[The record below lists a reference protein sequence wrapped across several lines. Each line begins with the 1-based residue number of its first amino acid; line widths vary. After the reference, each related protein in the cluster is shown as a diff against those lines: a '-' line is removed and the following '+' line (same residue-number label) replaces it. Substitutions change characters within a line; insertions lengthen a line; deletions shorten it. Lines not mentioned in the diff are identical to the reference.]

1 MAELTE
7 IDIPSGGGEEDEDE
21 VSNLL
26 NKTIDGY
33 DNTFNGDDEDIKD
46 DDINKLF
53 SIKRRTGTR
62 TNKNYDIIKQAL
74 EDFKIPK
81 LSRDVNTYRRYFLDI
96 IINGNF
102 RVKYIPSCASR
113 ESAENYCRKRL
124 DEDGVPSYRLL
135 PAKQSDPKG
144 VAITDINGDK
154 VDDIVIVDRM
164 GFPIIVNGY
173 KLVRA
178 SPYKKVYLSKHPSKE
193 DRKREPFNVWVEK
206 QMSKMTIDQIDELE
220 NKIDWRSGKRLDIK
234 PTEEMQTYIDHYTDI
249 GLGKPRVKKTITP
262 NGLFAT
268 AFSRV
273 WKYFWNYTNFKALKK
288 LTSFINFLKIC
299 NTTFLIMFEIPYAK
313 TNYVTSNKKYVDY
326 LDDKKGS
333 KKGEINEY
341 LGKKVVSIIK
351 NGVQNVFK
359 ETGKLKDN
367 VTIDNFTNETKD
379 LIKFIYNIAFGWG
392 LEQDMQKYNELYDGN
407 NNVIGPN
414 ALINTLLAENEI
426 KEMTKERVSSA
437 ERKHFK
443 DTINDRINKA
453 IDYYYLGNKGTY
465 LKIINQNK
473 QKRAKREAEYES
485 KYRLKIDN
493 DDADDDI

>member
-1 MAELTE
+1 M
-7 IDIPSGGGEEDEDE
+7 SGE
-21 VSNLL
+21 VFQQN
-26 NKTIDGY
+26 
-33 DNTFNGDDEDIKD
+33 
-46 DDINKLF
+46 
-53 SIKRRTGTR
+53 
-62 TNKNYDIIKQAL
+62 
-74 EDFKIPK
+74 
-81 LSRDVNTYRRYFLDI
+81 
-96 IINGNF
+96 
-102 RVKYIPSCASR
+102 
-113 ESAENYCRKRL
+113 
-124 DEDGVPSYRLL
+124 
-135 PAKQSDPKG
+135 
-144 VAITDINGDK
+144 
-154 VDDIVIVDRM
+154 
-164 GFPIIVNGY
+164 
-173 KLVRA
+173 
-178 SPYKKVYLSKHPSKE
+178 
-193 DRKREPFNVWVEK
+193 
-206 QMSKMTIDQIDELE
+206 
-220 NKIDWRSGKRLDIK
+220 
-234 PTEEMQTYIDHYTDI
+234 
-249 GLGKPRVKKTITP
+249 
-262 NGLFAT
+262 
-268 AFSRV
+268 
-273 WKYFWNYTNFKALKK
+273 
-288 LTSFINFLKIC
+288 
-299 NTTFLIMFEIPYAK
+299 
-313 TNYVTSNKKYVDY
+313 

-493 DDADDDI
+493 DDDADDDI